1 MHSELGKWGEFRVVH
16 CTLTVSAPPPI
27 VTFPQAVSLTAMKIN
42 CGTVLTGRMHS
53 EFHRVTFPQAFS
65 LTAMKIK
72 CGTVLAGEMHSEF
85 AQSYIHTSFQSE
97 HLQNKMWHCVDRW
110 NAQRFNSECS
120 VQMNILCSWYKSLIM
135 IEHVTLLILVW
146 IQPYL
151 IRLSILVHGW
161 PYLTI

>member
-1 MHSELGKWGEFRVVH
+1 MALCGMHSELGKWGEFRVVH

-27 VTFPQAVSLTAMKIN
+27 
-42 CGTVLTGRMHS
+42 
-53 EFHRVTFPQAFS
+53 VTFPQAFS

-120 VQMNILCSWYKSLIM
+120 VQMNILCS
-135 IEHVTLLILVW
+135 
-146 IQPYL
+146 
-151 IRLSILVHGW
+151 
-161 PYLTI
+161 